1 MSESR
6 FSSRGVGAAGATSTA
21 GFLRTVNLSDAA
33 AIFLASIAL
42 VGAQRND
49 ALLLTDLSGGGGE
62 LLLPPTGG
70 PAALGVAKGAALGF
84 AYMHARTGR

>member
-1 MSESR
+1 MWNRRPSWSSMSESR

-62 LLLPPTGG
+62 RSGTWVRL
-70 PAALGVAKGAALGF
+70 
-84 AYMHARTGR
+84 YARSYR